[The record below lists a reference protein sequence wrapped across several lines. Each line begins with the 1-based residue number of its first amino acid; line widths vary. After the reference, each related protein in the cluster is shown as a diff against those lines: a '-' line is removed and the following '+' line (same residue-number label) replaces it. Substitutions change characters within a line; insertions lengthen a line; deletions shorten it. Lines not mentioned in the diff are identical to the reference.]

1 MEAKYVNGVFVSFDL
16 LTNPSPRMPPTPPPT
31 PPVQVVQ
38 PSLQEAAALFW
49 EQLHAVAS
57 ENAQQLLVA
66 SILGVVLLRVFAPTK
81 FALIAHYAHLIIF
94 VPFCLLLEMTI
105 IPVLRFI
112 ATRISDK
119 DEDRCLDRKET
130 PREAEG
136 GARSRKADDKQ

>member
-1 MEAKYVNGVFVSFDL
+1 
-16 LTNPSPRMPPTPPPT
+16 MPPTPPPT

-38 PSLQEAAALFW
+38 PSLQEAATLFW

-57 ENAQQLLVA
+57 ENAQQFLVA
-66 SILGVVLLRVFAPTK
+66 SILGVILLRVFAPAK
-81 FALIAHYAHLIIF
+81 FALIAHYVHLTIF
-94 VPFCLLLEMTI
+94 VPLCLLLEMTV

-119 DEDRCLDRKET
+119 DEDRCADAKQT

-136 GARSRKADDKQ
+136 GARARRADDKQ